1 MTEKEMQK
9 LAGIVLN
16 QLEQKEKREM
26 MSAQTIFRKTELLLK
41 KYKSFKKRIRVLNQQ
56 LENVQL
62 RKCVTFGEI
71 RVENKEYLSEYEK
84 IENKKIEI
92 KKSIGMYEAVIS
104 LIEQGLESIKDDKY
118 YSIIEMRYLDRV
130 KIEEIAEKIGVD
142 ESTVKRNKN
151 RLIDEISLVIFET
164 EILKDI
170 FKNFLWFAPFL
181 PF

>member
-92 KKSIGMYEAVIS
+92 KKSIGMYAAVIS

-170 FKNFLWFAPFL
+170 FKNFL
-181 PF
+181 

>member
-1 MTEKEMQK
+1 MQK

-118 YSIIEMRYLDRV
+118 YLIIEMRYLDRV

-170 FKNFLWFAPFL
+170 FKNFL
-181 PF
+181 

>member
-41 KYKSFKKRIRVLNQQ
+41 KYKNFKKRIRVLNQQ

-170 FKNFLWFAPFL
+170 FKNFL
-181 PF
+181 

>member
-118 YSIIEMRYLDRV
+118 YLIIEMRYLDRV

-170 FKNFLWFAPFL
+170 FKNFL
-181 PF
+181 

>member
-1 MTEKEMQK
+1 
-9 LAGIVLN
+9 
-16 QLEQKEKREM
+16 M

-170 FKNFLWFAPFL
+170 FKNFL
-181 PF
+181 

>member
-26 MSAQTIFRKTELLLK
+26 MSVQTIFRKTELLLK
-41 KYKSFKKRIRVLNQQ
+41 KYKSFKKRIEVLNQQ

-71 RVENKEYLSEYEK
+71 RVANKEYLSEYEK

-170 FKNFLWFAPFL
+170 FKNFL
-181 PF
+181 

>member
-170 FKNFLWFAPFL
+170 FKNFL
-181 PF
+181 

>member
-1 MTEKEMQK
+1 MTEKEMEK
-9 LAGIVLN
+9 LAGIVLD
-16 QLEQKEKREM
+16 QLEQKEKRKM

-41 KYKSFKKRIRVLNQQ
+41 KYKSFKKRIGVLNQQ

-170 FKNFLWFAPFL
+170 FKNFL
-181 PF
+181 